1 MTWISPSLVRGT
13 RIEKATEP
21 PTEIGKKRS
30 KRELSVLQPMVLL
43 NAMSRPQRQIFEQAT
58 RLTFITVKEAAS
70 MLGLSPETVHHFK
83 GGTQKLTRVRFGRSV
98 RMIRQEVDAYI
109 QQRLKASQHN
119 SIN

>member
-1 MTWISPSLVRGT
+1 
-13 RIEKATEP
+13 
-21 PTEIGKKRS
+21 
-30 KRELSVLQPMVLL
+30 
-43 NAMSRPQRQIFEQAT
+43 
-58 RLTFITVKEAAS
+58 